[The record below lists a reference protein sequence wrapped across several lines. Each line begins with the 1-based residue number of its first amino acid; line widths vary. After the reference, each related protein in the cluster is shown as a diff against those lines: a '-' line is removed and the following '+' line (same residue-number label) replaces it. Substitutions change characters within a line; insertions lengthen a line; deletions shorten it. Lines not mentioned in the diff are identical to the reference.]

1 MEGNEDPTT
10 TGELLLRLKGE
21 IEGLKLWMHV
31 LIATHPNV
39 GAARALMKKMQG
51 DVAIGGAIGTG
62 FNDTVG
68 KLMQTAERV
77 SAAGDGAADQ
87 AAGAR
92 PAPG

>member
-1 MEGNEDPTT
+1 MEEHEDPTT

-39 GAARALMKKMQG
+39 AAARALMEKMQG
-51 DVAIGGAIGTG
+51 EVAIGGAIGAG

-68 KLMQTAERV
+68 KLMSTAERV
-77 SAAGDGAADQ
+77 SGADGDAD
-87 AAGAR
+87 G
-92 PAPG
+92 

>member
-1 MEGNEDPTT
+1 MEGNDDPTT

-39 GAARALMKKMQG
+39 DAARALMEKMQG
-51 DVAIGGAIGTG
+51 DVAIGGAIGAG

-68 KLMQTAERV
+68 KLMATAARV
-77 SAAGDGAADQ
+77 SGE
-87 AAGAR
+87 
-92 PAPG
+92 

>member
-1 MEGNEDPTT
+1 MEGNDDATT

-39 GAARALMKKMQG
+39 EAARALMEKMQG

-68 KLMQTAERV
+68 KLMATASRV
-77 SAAGDGAADQ
+77 ASDG
-87 AAGAR
+87 
-92 PAPG
+92 